1 MPDRRSSYGRGQVP
15 DPTNHPALSQHGW
28 RSPEPLASS
37 SLPSPA
43 DPVFDGVF
51 GPYTITDH
59 DRREVL
65 GYRLALTALAL
76 GQLGLLLTWR
86 QGGAALLWP
95 WFLLMA
101 AGLGL
106 ALRWIH
112 IYLRPLHRAL
122 QLFWLA
128 GCLGGVVLAQ
138 RVGIAAMGEALREQP
153 LWILAVGPFFAALT
167 GVGFKEF
174 FCFRRPEAI
183 GVTLLLP
190 VALLGRLSGLL
201 PLATTATLLTL
212 ESVLLLV
219 LCLRKFPMP
228 AAADV
233 GDKSV
238 FLHLEAQRRL
248 GAADSTAVST
258 EAA

>member
-1 MPDRRSSYGRGQVP
+1 M
-15 DPTNHPALSQHGW
+15 N
-28 RSPEPLASS
+28 
-37 SLPSPA
+37 PSA
-43 DPVFDGVF
+43 AAMVDPVFEGMF
-51 GPYTITDH
+51 GRYTITAG

-65 GYRLALTALAL
+65 GYRLALTVVAVAQIALL
-76 GQLGLLLTWR
+76 IQWRLL
-86 QGGAALLWP
+86 GAAALWP
-95 WFLLMA
+95 WLLLMA

-122 QLFWLA
+122 QLLWLL
-128 GCLGGVVLAQ
+128 GCLGGCALAW
-138 RVGIAAMGEALREQP
+138 REGPAGMMPAVAAQP

-183 GVTLLLP
+183 GLTLLLP
-190 VALLGRLSGLL
+190 LALLGRLSGLL
-201 PLATTATLLTL
+201 APSACLLLLALA
-212 ESVLLLV
+212 SALLLV

-238 FLHLEAQRRL
+238 FEHLARERQAAE
-248 GAADSTAVST
+248 GAAG
-258 EAA
+258 

>member
-1 MPDRRSSYGRGQVP
+1 M
-15 DPTNHPALSQHGW
+15 T
-28 RSPEPLASS
+28 AS
-37 SLPSPA
+37 PSPA
-43 DPVFDGVF
+43 AALPAEESYEGMY
-51 GPYTITDH
+51 GPFTITAV

-65 GYRLALTALAL
+65 GYRLALLTLAIAQAALLAQWRWL
-76 GQLGLLLTWR
+76 GPQ
-86 QGGAALLWP
+86 LLWP
-95 WFLLMA
+95 WLLPMA

-122 QLFWLA
+122 QLFWLL
-128 GCLGGVVLAQ
+128 GCLGLLGLASAA
-138 RVGIAAMGEALREQP
+138 GPAAMASAAAADGR
-153 LWILAVGPFFAALT
+153 WVWAVGPFFAALA
-167 GVGFKEF
+167 GIGFKEF

-190 VALLGRLSGLL
+190 LALLGHLSGVIGSGACGVLL
-201 PLATTATLLTL
+201 GLQA
-212 ESVLLLV
+212 VLLLV

-238 FLHLEAQRRL
+238 FAYLEAQRRPSN
-248 GAADSTAVST
+248 A
-258 EAA
+258 

>member
-1 MPDRRSSYGRGQVP
+1 MSTTSAMGTP
-15 DPTNHPALSQHGW
+15 PAMG
-28 RSPEPLASS
+28 
-37 SLPSPA
+37 
-43 DPVFDGVF
+43 DPVFEGVY
-51 GPYTITDH
+51 GPFSITGQ

-65 GYRLALTALAL
+65 GYRLALLTTAIA
-76 GQLGLLLTWR
+76 Q
-86 QGGAALLWP
+86 AALLAQWHWVGPDTLWP
-95 WFLLMA
+95 WLLPMA

-128 GCLGGVVLAQ
+128 GCVGFAALAWAS
-138 RVGIAAMGEALREQP
+138 GPGAMATSLAANGR
-153 LWILAVGPFFAALT
+153 WIWAIGPFFAALA
-167 GVGFKEF
+167 GIGFKEF

-190 VALLGRLSGLL
+190 LALLGHLSGLL
-201 PLATTATLLTL
+201 DASACGSLLAIEA
-212 ESVLLLV
+212 VLLVV
-219 LCLRKFPMP
+219 LTLRKFPME

-238 FLHLEAQRRL
+238 FAYLEGQRQPSN
-248 GAADSTAVST
+248 A
-258 EAA
+258 

>member
-1 MPDRRSSYGRGQVP
+1 MTS
-15 DPTNHPALSQHGW
+15 A
-28 RSPEPLASS
+28 SPGDA
-37 SLPSPA
+37 
-43 DPVFDGVF
+43 VFEGVY
-51 GPYTITDH
+51 GPYQITDG

-65 GYRLALTALAL
+65 GYRLALFTAAIA
-76 GQLGLLLTWR
+76 Q
-86 QGGAALLWP
+86 AALLLQWQRLGGGWLWP
-95 WFLLMA
+95 WLLPLL
-101 AGLGL
+101 AGVGL

-122 QLFWLA
+122 QLFWLL
-128 GCLGGVVLAQ
+128 GCLGALLLLQ
-138 RVGIAAMGEALREQP
+138 RVGAAGLGPALVAQP

-190 VALLGRLSGLL
+190 LALLGRLTGLL
-201 PLATTATLLTL
+201 SAEACGALLAL
-212 ESVLLLV
+212 EALLLLV
-219 LCLRKFPMP
+219 LCLRKFPMA

-238 FLHLEAQRRL
+238 FIHLEAQRR
-248 GAADSTAVST
+248 GSAATTGVR
-258 EAA
+258 

>member
-1 MPDRRSSYGRGQVP
+1 MTASP
-15 DPTNHPALSQHGW
+15 
-28 RSPEPLASS
+28 SPEAA
-37 SLPSPA
+37 LPA
-43 DPVFDGVF
+43 EERYEGVY
-51 GPYTITDH
+51 GPFTITEV

-65 GYRLALTALAL
+65 GYRLALLTLAIAQAALLAQWRWL
-76 GQLGLLLTWR
+76 GPQ
-86 QGGAALLWP
+86 LLWP
-95 WFLLMA
+95 WLLPMA

-122 QLFWLA
+122 QLFWLL
-128 GCLGGVVLAQ
+128 GCLGLLGLASAA
-138 RVGIAAMGEALREQP
+138 GPAAMATAAAADGRWVWA
-153 LWILAVGPFFAALT
+153 IGPFFAALA
-167 GVGFKEF
+167 GIGFKEF

-190 VALLGRLSGLL
+190 LALLGHLSGVSGADACGALL
-201 PLATTATLLTL
+201 CLQAA
-212 ESVLLLV
+212 LLLV

-238 FLHLEAQRRL
+238 FAYLEAQRRPSN
-248 GAADSTAVST
+248 A
-258 EAA
+258 

>member
-1 MPDRRSSYGRGQVP
+1 MTASPQPASPQPDEHYEGAYGP
-15 DPTNHPALSQHGW
+15 
-28 RSPEPLASS
+28 
-37 SLPSPA
+37 
-43 DPVFDGVF
+43 F
-51 GPYTITDH
+51 TITDT

-65 GYRLALTALAL
+65 GYRLALLTVAIAQVALLAQWRWL
-76 GQLGLLLTWR
+76 GPQ
-86 QGGAALLWP
+86 LLWP
-95 WFLLMA
+95 WLLPMA
-101 AGLGL
+101 VGLGL

-122 QLFWLA
+122 QMFWLL
-128 GCLGGVVLAQ
+128 GCLGLA
-138 RVGIAAMGEALREQP
+138 GLAIAAGPGAMAAVAAADGR
-153 LWILAVGPFFAALT
+153 WIWAIGPFFAALA

-190 VALLGRLSGLL
+190 LALLGHLSGLL
-201 PLATTATLLTL
+201 SAEATG
-212 ESVLLLV
+212 LLLALEAALLLL

-238 FLHLEAQRRL
+238 FAYLEAQRTSAR
-248 GAADSTAVST
+248 A
-258 EAA
+258 

>member
-1 MPDRRSSYGRGQVP
+1 MG
-15 DPTNHPALSQHGW
+15 T
-28 RSPEPLASS
+28 
-37 SLPSPA
+37 SPA
-43 DPVFDGVF
+43 MGDPVFEGVY
-51 GPYTITDH
+51 GPFSITGQ

-65 GYRLALTALAL
+65 GYRLALLTTAIA
-76 GQLGLLLTWR
+76 Q
-86 QGGAALLWP
+86 AALLAQWHWVGPDTLWP
-95 WFLLMA
+95 WLLPMA

-128 GCLGGVVLAQ
+128 GCVGFAALAWAS
-138 RVGIAAMGEALREQP
+138 GPGAMATSLAANGR
-153 LWILAVGPFFAALT
+153 WIWAIGPFFAALA
-167 GVGFKEF
+167 GIGFKEF

-190 VALLGRLSGLL
+190 LALLGHLSGLL
-201 PLATTATLLTL
+201 DASACGSLLAIEAA
-212 ESVLLLV
+212 LLV
-219 LCLRKFPMP
+219 VLTLRKFPME

-238 FLHLEAQRRL
+238 FAYLEGQRQPSN
-248 GAADSTAVST
+248 A
-258 EAA
+258 

>member
-1 MPDRRSSYGRGQVP
+1 MGTP
-15 DPTNHPALSQHGW
+15 PAMG
-28 RSPEPLASS
+28 
-37 SLPSPA
+37 
-43 DPVFDGVF
+43 DPVFEGVY
-51 GPYTITDH
+51 GPFSITGQ

-65 GYRLALTALAL
+65 GYRLALLTTAIA
-76 GQLGLLLTWR
+76 Q
-86 QGGAALLWP
+86 AALLAQWHWVGPDTLWP
-95 WFLLMA
+95 WLLPMA

-128 GCLGGVVLAQ
+128 GCVGFAALAWAS
-138 RVGIAAMGEALREQP
+138 GPGAMATSLAANGR
-153 LWILAVGPFFAALT
+153 WIWAIGPFFAALA
-167 GVGFKEF
+167 GIGFKEF

-190 VALLGRLSGLL
+190 LALLSHLSGLL
-201 PLATTATLLTL
+201 DASACGSLLAIEAA
-212 ESVLLLV
+212 LLV
-219 LCLRKFPMP
+219 VLTLRKFPME

-238 FLHLEAQRRL
+238 FAYLEGQRQPSN
-248 GAADSTAVST
+248 A
-258 EAA
+258 

>member
-1 MPDRRSSYGRGQVP
+1 M
-15 DPTNHPALSQHGW
+15 
-28 RSPEPLASS
+28 SS
-37 SLPSPA
+37 SAAAPPA
-43 DPVFDGVF
+43 DPVFEGAY
-51 GPYTITDH
+51 GPFTITAH

-65 GYRLALTALAL
+65 GYRLALTAVAVAQGALLAQWRLL
-76 GQLGLLLTWR
+76 GP
-86 QGGAALLWP
+86 GALWP
-95 WFLLMA
+95 WLLVMA

-112 IYLRPLHRAL
+112 IYLRPLHQLL

-128 GCLGGVVLAQ
+128 GCLGGLALAM
-138 RVGIAAMGEALREQP
+138 RVGAANLLPALAEQP
-153 LWILAVGPFFAALT
+153 LWILAIGPFFAALA

-190 VALLGRLSGLL
+190 VALLGRLVGVLGAESTLALL
-201 PLATTATLLTL
+201 AVQAALL
-212 ESVLLLV
+212 VV
-219 LCLRKFPMP
+219 LCLRKLPMP

-238 FLHLEAQRRL
+238 FDWLEQQRQQPVALR
-248 GAADSTAVST
+248 
-258 EAA
+258 